1 MKNAFTLIELLA
13 VFILLAIIA
22 LITTSVIL
30 AVGKDS
36 KESLYKTQKE
46 MVIEAAKKWT
56 IEKEY
61 KIDSSYNLTL
71 EELYDDG
78 YLKTK
83 EIADPNEKNKYLCG
97 DVEIRYEYSEE
108 ENKNKYIYIYEP
120 QSQASC
126 D

>member
-56 IEKEY
+56 IENEY